1 MLTLKFTYW
10 RHLRRAD
17 VLRTIYLD
25 LPSPCHDDVNDLACA
40 VHVKLSWLS
49 LSLRDKHTL
58 IKNIE
63 KLEAELSQWK
73 LKYEEL
79 NKSKQ
84 EAVKQVRNITLFFTS
99 SGVHIRDE

>member
-1 MLTLKFTYW
+1 M
-10 RHLRRAD
+10 
-17 VLRTIYLD
+17 
-25 LPSPCHDDVNDLACA
+25 SPF
-40 VHVKLSWLS
+40 S
-49 LSLRDKHTL
+49 LSIRDKNTL

-84 EAVKQVRNITLFFTS
+84 EAVKQVRNIAT
-99 SGVHIRDE
+99 

>member
-1 MLTLKFTYW
+1 MM
-10 RHLRRAD
+10 
-17 VLRTIYLD
+17 VI
-25 LPSPCHDDVNDLACA
+25 CA
-40 VHVKLSWLS
+40 VHVKLSFPS
-49 LSLRDKHTL
+49 LSLRDKHAL

-84 EAVKQVRNITLFFTS
+84 EALKQVRNISNITFFFLS
-99 SGVHIRDE
+99 

>member
-1 MLTLKFTYW
+1 MMM
-10 RHLRRAD
+10 
-17 VLRTIYLD
+17 I
-25 LPSPCHDDVNDLACA
+25 CA
-40 VHVKLSWLS
+40 VHVKISFLS
-49 LSLRDKHTL
+49 LSLRDKHAL

-84 EAVKQVRNITLFFTS
+84 EALKQVRNIMFFS
-99 SGVHIRDE
+99 LS